1 MKSVRCSSNISS
13 GEKYGPS
20 WKGGGPSSQ
29 GSEGSAGIARELQGA
44 EAACSEGDSE
54 CTSFQNVD
62 FIARLVSNKE

>member
-20 WKGGGPSSQ
+20 GQ
-29 GSEGSAGIARELQGA
+29 GSEGSTGIARELQGA